1 MKLIHVSAAMS
12 LDGRID
18 DRSAQRLVLSSP
30 EDLQDMYK
38 VRANCDA
45 ILIGA
50 NTIRRDNP
58 SLLFQSQELMA
69 ERVKRGQSA
78 ELIKVTVTDSGDL
91 DPIANFFSK
100 GEAQKFIICP
110 SASRTTVSQKLSTVA
125 KILPVQK
132 VTAINIIR
140 ALETVG
146 INSLFVEGGT
156 SILTMFL
163 SQGIFHRLRLAI
175 APFFVGD
182 SLAPAL
188 IDDAKFINS
197 AQNRLRIA
205 SMHNLGNMAVIDII
219 NEDYRNG

>member
-18 DRSAQRLVLSSP
+18 DRSSQRLVLSSP
-30 EDLQDMYK
+30 EDLQDMYAA
-38 VRANCDA
+38 RANCDA

-58 SLLFQSQELMA
+58 SLLLHPPELTEA
-69 ERVKRGQSA
+69 RVKRGQIA
-78 ELIKVTVTDSGDL
+78 DLIKVTITTSGDL
-91 DPIANFFSK
+91 DPKANFFSK
-100 GEAQKFIICP
+100 GNAQKFVICT
-110 SASRTTVSQKLSTVA
+110 SAGANKLSAVA
-125 KILPVQK
+125 KIVPIRE
-132 VTAINIIR
+132 VTAENIIR
-140 ALETVG
+140 ALEKFG

-163 SQGIFHRLRLAI
+163 SEGIFHRLRLAI

-188 IDDAKFINS
+188 VADVNFKNETN
-197 AQNRLRIA
+197 NRLRIA
-205 SMHNLGNMAVIDII
+205 SMRNLGNMAVLDII
-219 NEDYRNG
+219 NEDYIDG

>member
-1 MKLIHVSAAMS
+1 MS

-18 DRSAQRLVLSSP
+18 DRSEQRLVLSSP
-30 EDLQDMYK
+30 EDLQDMYAA
-38 VRANCDA
+38 RAKCDA

-58 SLLFQSQELMA
+58 SLLFHSQELMK
-69 ERVKRGQSA
+69 ERLSRGQTA

-91 DPIANFFSK
+91 DPNASFFTK
-100 GEAQKFIICP
+100 GETQKFIVCP
-110 SASRTTVSQKLSTVA
+110 SANSAKVSNKLSRVA
-125 KILPVQK
+125 KMVPIQE
-132 VTAINIIR
+132 VTAINIVH
-140 ALETVG
+140 ALENCG

-188 IDDAKFINS
+188 MADANFKNN
-197 AQNRLRIA
+197 AKNRLCIA
-205 SMHNLGNMAVIDII
+205 SMRNLGNMAVLDII
-219 NEDYRNG
+219 NEDYTNG